1 MDRQI
6 RWSSTRLVG
15 RMLFRPH
22 LLRFRKRAADHFHQL
37 CSSGHRHLLPGE
49 DITETGHVLY
59 RARIQCRSIANGGR
73 PLSLLGS
80 RWRLRRY
87 IPIRLFRSSADE
99 SGSAFRREEEKK
111 IYSASELVP
120 QREKCIERIAKGL
133 IDFFQDP
140 SQDLDEERLWREK

>member
-15 RMLFRPH
+15 MLFRPH
-22 LLRFRKRAADHFHQL
+22 LLRSRKRAADHFHQL
-37 CSSGHRHLLPGE
+37 CSSGRHRHLLPGE

-59 RARIQCRSIANGGR
+59 RARIQCRWIANGW

-87 IPIRLFRSSADE
+87 IPIRLFHSSADE

-111 IYSASELVP
+111 IYSASELAP
-120 QREKCIERIAKGL
+120 QREKCIKRIAKGL
-133 IDFFQDP
+133 IDFFQHP